1 MRTAVIGHRPRRG
14 VTQGQGEG
22 VPDQRPNARGYS
34 DAAID
39 IVEQEAGIRLDVVS
53 GDECPDS
60 AATRLPMVT
69 VGIDLAG
76 YSGTTGV
83 CRVTWAERPVVELLN
98 ARSDEDLLAVMRSA
112 DKTGLNSPVGWPV
125 TFMSLLAAHQAGR
138 KLPIRSRYMP
148 HPGGSEGLGTFTHR
162 LTDDL
167 AWKRTGAGK
176 QRPLSVAADKLGV
189 VAMRAVDLLERLAEA
204 GPSVPRDGS
213 GSVAEVYP
221 AFALIQW
228 GLASKV
234 SYKGSKPGA
243 LAARAE
249 ILAGL
254 ADGLS
259 LELSECVRDRCR
271 RSDHDLDALISA
283 VVARAAACGMTHLP
297 ATEEECA
304 TAAVEGWIH
313 LPHRELP
320 LSAVRGGAAP

>member
-1 MRTAVIGHRPRRG
+1 MTTADERPG
-14 VTQGQGEG
+14 T
-22 VPDQRPNARGYS
+22 
-34 DAAID
+34 AA
-39 IVEQEAGIRLDVVS
+39 
-53 GDECPDS
+53 PHP
-60 AATRLPMVT
+60 PMVT

-83 CRVTWAERPVVELLN
+83 CRVTWAERPFVELLDAGN
-98 ARSDEDLLAVMRSA
+98 DEDLLAAMRSA
-112 DKTGLNSPVGWPV
+112 DKTGLDSPVGWPV
-125 TFMSLLAAHQAGR
+125 AFTSLLAAHQAGT
-138 KLPIRSRYMP
+138 KLPVRSRYMP
-148 HPGGSEGLGTFTHR
+148 HPGGPDGLGTFTHR

-176 QRPLSVAADKLGV
+176 QRPLSVAADKLGI

-204 GPSVPRDGS
+204 GFAVPRDGS

-228 GLASKV
+228 GLAGQV
-234 SYKGSKPGA
+234 SYKGAKPGA

-259 LELSECVRDRCR
+259 LDLGERVRDRCR

-283 VVARAAACGMTHLP
+283 VVARAAACGMTHVP
-297 ATEEECA
+297 ATDEEHA
-304 TAAVEGWIH
+304 MAAVEGWIH
-313 LPHRELP
+313 LPDRDLP
-320 LSAVRGGAAP
+320 LAVVRDGAAP

>member
-1 MRTAVIGHRPRRG
+1 MTA
-14 VTQGQGEG
+14 
-22 VPDQRPNARGYS
+22 
-34 DAAID
+34 
-39 IVEQEAGIRLDVVS
+39 
-53 GDECPDS
+53 DEWPET
-60 AATRLPMVT
+60 AATDLPMVT

-76 YSGTTGV
+76 YSKTTGV
-83 CRVTWAERPVVELLN
+83 CRVTWAEQPVVELLD
-98 ARSDEDLLAVMRSA
+98 ARNDEDLLAAMRSA
-112 DKTGLNSPVGWPV
+112 DKTGLDSPVGWPV
-125 TFMSLLAAHQAGR
+125 AFMSLLAAHQAGT
-138 KLPIRSRYMP
+138 KLPARTRYVP
-148 HPGGSEGLGTFTHR
+148 HPGGADGLGTFTHR

-176 QRPLSVAADKLGV
+176 QRPLSVATDKLGV

-228 GLASKV
+228 GLANKAG
-234 SYKGSKPGA
+234 YKGSKPGA

-254 ADGLS
+254 ADGLN
-259 LELSECVRDRCR
+259 LDLSECVRDRCR

-297 ATEEECA
+297 TTEEEHA
-304 TAAVEGWIH
+304 LAAVEGWIH
-313 LPHRELP
+313 LPRRDLP
-320 LSAVRGGAAP
+320 LSAVRDGASSGVRSAACLAMRRSPAD